1 MGAVQ
6 VSTDIYAADM
16 IVIAQPF
23 RNVRLAGMP
32 IPPNYAFDGL
42 LGLDLLSRGQLHVDG
57 PGGTFTLS
65 SDC

>member
-1 MGAVQ
+1 
-6 VSTDIYAADM
+6 M

-32 IPPNYAFDGL
+32 YTAKL
-42 LGLDLLSRGQLHVDG
+42 SLSLGLDLLSRGQLHLDG

-65 SDC
+65 F

>member
-1 MGAVQ
+1 
-6 VSTDIYAADM
+6 M

-32 IPPNYAFDGL
+32 YTAKLSFDGL
-42 LGLDLLSRGQLHVDG
+42 LGLDLLSRGQLHIDG

-65 SDC
+65 F

>member
-1 MGAVQ
+1 
-6 VSTDIYAADM
+6 M

-65 SDC
+65 F

>member
-1 MGAVQ
+1 
-6 VSTDIYAADM
+6 M